1 MSRSFLGSSSRAAKA
16 RSFSNG
22 IMAPLSPDSGAKPP
36 PNWVRKGASMWWKRK
51 KLERLFDEL
60 RALTLL
66 DRLQAGRAESVQ
78 NARTDPNKDLHACA
92 KLQARQSE
100 LLAEIARLNSRPGLI
115 GKLMSFSR
123 KKVPNLVSTARGWLL
138 PGKEN
143 LAWGVLQNSTAFPRA
158 CYRNCPMTSE
168 LKQSRMRLPAPR
180 GQMGGHGILRP
191 RCGC

>member
-1 MSRSFLGSSSRAAKA
+1 
-16 RSFSNG
+16 
-22 IMAPLSPDSGAKPP
+22 
-36 PNWVRKGASMWWKRK
+36 MWWKRK

-123 KKVPNLVSTARGWLL
+123 KKVPNSVRQDAASSTARGH
-138 PGKEN
+138 
-143 LAWGVLQNSTAFPRA
+143 PRA
-158 CYRNCPMTSE
+158 
-168 LKQSRMRLPAPR
+168 A
-180 GQMGGHGILRP
+180 
-191 RCGC
+191 